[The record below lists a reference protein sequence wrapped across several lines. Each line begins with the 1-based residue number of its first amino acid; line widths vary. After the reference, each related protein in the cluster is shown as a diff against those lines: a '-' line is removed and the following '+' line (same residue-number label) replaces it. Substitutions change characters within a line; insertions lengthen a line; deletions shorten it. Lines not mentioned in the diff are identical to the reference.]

1 MGTPNVMKAAEGF
14 DIYPDGL
21 MVQDWPWTTQ
31 SAGTNT
37 PQIVSG
43 AGVFGG
49 KSLAFNRGTAFSQGI
64 AYRFPSTAQW
74 MRNSASP
81 SGKAV
86 FGFNTWFRQDTLP
99 ANTTVNSI
107 ITWGASANLGVVLP
121 LLGISNTVANGLQL
135 AFPSTVAS
143 IATSPYQMAISLN
156 VWYWLS
162 LRFIVYPNAQC
173 FASYTVNGIPIQEN
187 VPITFASDPMS
198 TNVVNQIYF
207 NGGTPSGNYSL
218 DDMVIQ
224 ASSGADADWP
234 AGSTSGTP
242 NNPTMASITNLT
254 PRRIY
259 PIPVTA
265 NGSVNQWTPDDPLLQ
280 NWQAATQTGHSVEAL
295 DADQT
300 DLYKGT
306 VGASDNI
313 TDCIGIVARAST
325 NKYLNVEP
333 ATKDNAGATQ
343 VNNPGVVSKGTA
355 KFLTVMEQTQ
365 ANQVWTKALIE
376 GAEFG
381 QHSL

>member
-21 MVQDWPWTTQ
+21 LVQDWPWTVLP
-31 SAGTNT
+31 AGTNT
-37 PQIVSG
+37 PQIVAG

-49 KSLAFNRGTAFSQGI
+49 KSLAFNRGTTFGEACR
-64 AYRFPSTAQW
+64 YRFPSTAQW
-74 MRNSASP
+74 MRNSASA

-86 FGFNTWFRQDTLP
+86 FGFNAWFRQETLP
-99 ANTTVNSI
+99 TNTTVNALAS
-107 ITWGASANLGVVLP
+107 WGTTANSAQLLP

-135 AFPSTVAS
+135 AFPSTVAA
-143 IATSPYQMAISLN
+143 IGTSPYQMAVSLN

-187 VPITFASDPMS
+187 VPITFGSDPVS
-198 TNVVNQIYF
+198 TNVVNQIVF
-207 NGGTPSGNYSL
+207 NGGGVAGTYSL

-224 ASSGADADWP
+224 ESSGADTDWP
-234 AGSTSGTP
+234 AGFTTGTP
-242 NNPTMASITNLT
+242 NSPTMTSITNLS

-259 PIPVTA
+259 PIPVTG
-265 NGSVNQWTPDDPLLQ
+265 NGSVNQWTPDDELLQ

-295 DADQT
+295 DADLT
-300 DLYKGT
+300 DLYKAT
-306 VGASDNI
+306 VGAGDTI
-313 TDCIGIVARAST
+313 TDCIGVIARAST

-333 ATKDNAGATQ
+333 STKDTSAGPQ

-355 KFLTVMEQTQ
+355 KFVAVMEQTQ
-365 ANQVWTKALIE
+365 ADQPWTEALIE

>member
-1 MGTPNVMKAAEGF
+1 MGTPNVMKAAEGY
-14 DIYPDGL
+14 DIYPDGV
-21 MVQDWPWTTQ
+21 MVTDWPWT
-31 SAGTNT
+31 AVGTTTT

-49 KSLAFNRGTAFSQGI
+49 KALSFNRGAAFTEGLRL
-64 AYRFPSTAQW
+64 RFPSTGMW
-74 MRNSASP
+74 IRNNATP
-81 SGKAV
+81 AGKSV

-99 ANTTVNSI
+99 TNTVVNPLMY
-107 ITWGASANLGVVLP
+107 WGTSASAGQALP

-135 AFPSTVAS
+135 AFPSTVAN
-143 IATSPYQMAISLN
+143 ITTSPYQMAISLN

-162 LRFIVYPNAQC
+162 LRFVVYPNAQC

-198 TNVVNQIYF
+198 TNVINQIVF
-207 NGGTPSGNYSL
+207 NGGGVAGFYSL
-218 DDMVIQ
+218 DDTVIQ

-234 AGSTSGTP
+234 AGFTSGAP
-242 NNPTMASITNLT
+242 NNPTINSITNLS

-259 PIPVTA
+259 PIPITA
-265 NGSVNQWTPDDPLLQ
+265 NGSASQWTPDDPLLQ
-280 NWQAATQTGHSVEAL
+280 NWEAATQQGHSVEAL
-295 DADQT
+295 DADLT
-300 DLYKGT
+300 DLYKAT
-306 VGASDNI
+306 VNSGDVI

-333 ATKDNAGATQ
+333 ATKDSSTDPQ

-355 KFLTVMEQTQ
+355 KFVSVMEQTQ
-365 ANQVWTKALIE
+365 GNQPWTTALIQ